1 MRRGKDR
8 ILQSQMCCLR
18 VRLHFIKLIMDS
30 MTCVQLHES
39 NPKASCFTPIQTSD
53 YVNGQKVNKTPHS
66 TLSSTMQLIWSGSCF
81 FAGLGRSWSSCPLV
95 LVIGLTRAKEL
106 QNYKTK
112 HWLRDTSGSVW
123 KHVLLSSK
131 VFASCL
137 HCDLNTNLCLND
149 QQSFTCRTHRN
160 VWCNTVGLYYYIY
173 IYT

>member
-1 MRRGKDR
+1 MNVFKWINCINVKQWLNFTSTQNSPACTKCCMRRGKDR

-53 YVNGQKVNKTPHS
+53 YVNGQKANKTPHS
-66 TLSSTMQLIWSGSCF
+66 TLSSSTMQLIWSGSCF

-106 QNYKTK
+106 RNYKTK
-112 HWLRDTSGSVW
+112 HWLRYTSGKCV
-123 KHVLLSSK
+123 K
-131 VFASCL
+131 
-137 HCDLNTNLCLND
+137 
-149 QQSFTCRTHRN
+149 TCAP
-160 VWCNTVGLYYYIY
+160 LF
-173 IYT
+173 